1 MKEINIITGED
12 YKVTHKKT
20 KKVYFMT
27 AQELANF
34 LFKYGYKNYKID
46 NLNKK
51 LIDYIPFWLII
62 SVMVAAYTVAII
74 LHIQLNY

>member
-20 KKVYFMT
+20 KKVYLMT
-27 AQELANF
+27 AQEVANF

-51 LIDYIPFWLII
+51 LIDYIPLWLIVAGILITYTI
-62 SVMVAAYTVAII
+62 SII
-74 LHIQLNY
+74 TYININY

>member
-20 KKVYFMT
+20 KKVYFMN

-51 LIDYIPFWLII
+51 LIDYIPFWLIVT
-62 SVMVAAYTVAII
+62 VMVLAFITSIL

>member
-27 AQELANF
+27 AQELSNF

-51 LIDYIPFWLII
+51 LIDYIPLWLIVT
-62 SVMVAAYTVAII
+62 VMVLAYTLSII
-74 LHIQLNY
+74 SYININY

>member
-20 KKVYFMT
+20 KKVYFMN
-27 AQELANF
+27 AQEVANF
-34 LFKYGYKNYKID
+34 VFKYGYKNYKID

-51 LIDYIPFWLII
+51 LIDYIPLWLII
-62 SVMVAAYTVAII
+62 SVMVAAYTAAIL
-74 LHIQLNY
+74 LHIQFNY